1 MLKSKTLATWLAL
14 VGGSFGLD
22 RAYLRGNLR
31 DIGLWLHVVCTAVG
45 AIGVRRV
52 QTLGVDD
59 GLAWVLIPIGGL
71 SISWAMIGA
80 IRNGLTT
87 DEHWNQRHNPGRVEA
102 PVSGWANVIG
112 VGLALLI
119 GAVVL
124 MSSITVALQHYF
136 EA

>member
-1 MLKSKTLATWLAL
+1 MKSKTLTTWLGL
-14 VGGSFGLD
+14 IGGSVGLD
-22 RAYLRGNLR
+22 RAYLRGGVR
-31 DIGLWLHVVCTAVG
+31 DIGLWLHLVCTAIG
-45 AIGVRRV
+45 ATGVRRV

-71 SISWAMIGA
+71 SISLAMVGA
-80 IRNGLTT
+80 IRNGLTA
-87 DEHWNQRHNPGRVEA
+87 DEAWNERHNPGCADA
-102 PVSGWANVIG
+102 PASGWVNVIG
-112 VGLALLI
+112 VGLSLLI